1 MDLVDICANLTHE
14 SFHDDIDAVLARAH
28 EAGVNRLA
36 ITGADEAS
44 SDAAL
49 DLARR
54 DPDSLRATAGVH
66 PHVAAEASDR
76 VIDHL
81 RALAEHPLVSCVGE
95 AGLDFNRDFSPRDAQ
110 ERLFEAQLELAADL
124 DLPVFA
130 HERDA
135 HERFMAILREWRHRV
150 PAIVVHCFTGSPE
163 ALDAYLDMDCH
174 IGLTGWVCDER
185 RGTHLLEC
193 IHRIPDN
200 RLMVETDAPYLMPRD
215 LKPKPKTRRNEP
227 ANLPHIVRRIAEA
240 RGEPPET
247 TAEHTT
253 ATALR
258 FFGFPTD
265 EA

>member
-66 PHVAAEASDR
+66 PQVAAEASDR

-150 PAIVVHCFTGSPE
+150 PAIVVHCFTGSPK

>member
-14 SFHDDIDAVLARAH
+14 SFHDDVDAVLARAH

-44 SDAAL
+44 SEAAL

-81 RALAEHPLVSCVGE
+81 RALAEHPLVSCIGE
-95 AGLDFNRDFSPRDAQ
+95 AGLDFNRDFSPRDLQ
-110 ERLFEAQLELAADL
+110 ERLFRAQLELAAEL
-124 DLPVFA
+124 GLPVFA

-135 HERFMAILREWRHRV
+135 HERFMAILREWRDRI
-150 PAIVVHCFTGSPE
+150 PAIVVHCFTGEPE

-174 IGLTGWVCDER
+174 IGITGWICDER

-240 RGEPPET
+240 RGESPET
-247 TAEHTT
+247 TAKHTT
-253 ATALR
+253 ATARR
-258 FFGFPTD
+258 FFDF
-265 EA
+265 